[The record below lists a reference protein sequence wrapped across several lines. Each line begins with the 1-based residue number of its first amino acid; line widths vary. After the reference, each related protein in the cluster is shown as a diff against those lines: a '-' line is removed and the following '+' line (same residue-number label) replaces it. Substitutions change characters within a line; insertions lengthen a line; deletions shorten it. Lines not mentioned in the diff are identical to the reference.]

1 MESTARVTVPSTSC
15 AYGEDDLARAL
26 ADGGACLICGRD
38 LPGGGAAFRCTEC
51 FGRCIDP
58 DCHRSSKAPCE
69 RGSRERSGRRGPED
83 SHGPLFCVCCV
94 EGCPQARPDRK
105 EFSLSYLEWTDAPFG
120 GRPCFV
126 YRYRK
131 LSGDG
136 HVFGHTYSPSLRT
149 EQRVEGED
157 LPELQS
163 KFADRLDRIEW
174 LSGPMARPRAY
185 VLECLLKGWQRHSG
199 GSEAAKRLLDDA
211 FSRNGLFDMR
221 VVRASSAGGVRPS
234 DGGRPTHVACVAGL
248 EPRELAM
255 NYVYRHI
262 LRRSPAGRKFFAT
275 APLTA
280 TGPCEA
286 VEIRVPN
293 RGPIELWTRIHL
305 ADFFRGCDFAVE
317 RGGTS
322 LARVSVPPARP
333 PRRPALKAA
342 GRRLVL
348 SWNPPAPRPECPA
361 RWEFSI
367 RSDPLP
373 DAGGSSL
380 STRWSD
386 CSSGP
391 SAIHRCSLC
400 VPFPP
405 AEDQRVR
412 PVLMGSPIRGRPDLL
427 VTLWR
432 SPDFVPRPV
441 QHRVRV
447 RQAGRYLLV
456 CRGCGL
462 NRRTDVHGA
471 FVALQACG
479 DCGGKKFSVAEIAWS
494 V

>member
-1 MESTARVTVPSTSC
+1 MGPPVAGLYTWRVESTARVTVPSTSC

-58 DCHRSSKAPCE
+58 DCHRSSKVPCE

-105 EFSLSYLEWTDAPFG
+105 KFSLSYLEWTDAPFG

-211 FSRNGLFDMR
+211 LSRNGLFDMR
-221 VVRASSAGGVRPS
+221 VVRAFSAGGVRPS

-255 NYVYRHI
+255 NFVYRHI
-262 LRRSPAGRKFFAT
+262 LRRSPAGRKFFAA

-286 VEIRVPN
+286 FVS
-293 RGPIELWTRIHL
+293 GPEQGPDRAVDADSSCRLLPRMRLRSRARRHL
-305 ADFFRGCDFAVE
+305 PR
-317 RGGTS
+317 
-322 LARVSVPPARP
+322 ARQRPSRAAAEAAGFESGRP
-333 PRRPALKAA
+333 PSRAL
-342 GRRLVL
+342 LE
-348 SWNPPAPRPECPA
+348 PPGTA
-361 RWEFSI
+361 S
-367 RSDPLP
+367 
-373 DAGGSSL
+373 
-380 STRWSD
+380 
-386 CSSGP
+386 
-391 SAIHRCSLC
+391 
-400 VPFPP
+400 
-405 AEDQRVR
+405 
-412 PVLMGSPIRGRPDLL
+412 
-427 VTLWR
+427 
-432 SPDFVPRPV
+432 
-441 QHRVRV
+441 
-447 RQAGRYLLV
+447 
-456 CRGCGL
+456 
-462 NRRTDVHGA
+462 
-471 FVALQACG
+471 
-479 DCGGKKFSVAEIAWS
+479 
-494 V
+494 